1 MQIIMLLFFFFPY
14 HTPQTTMYHKKPNAK
29 VTPFQN
35 RVYDVVSTI
44 PKGSVRTYG
53 SIAKELNTAARAV
66 GGAMGKNPFP
76 SDQVP

>member
-1 MQIIMLLFFFFPY
+1 MSQKNPD
-14 HTPQTTMYHKKPNAK
+14 AK
-29 VTPFQN
+29 VTPFQK
-35 RVYDVVSTI
+35 RVYDLVSTI

-53 SIAKELNTAARAV
+53 SIAKELNTSARAV